1 MCYTR
6 SSQESFSKSTA
17 KIKNGW
23 PLSHRAKASFLS
35 VVEEEKQNQASSEM
49 MTALPIRAL
58 IASPILLARRNPSV
72 ATKGGD
78 GAGLLQVLGNPSE
91 WKSAA
96 TVALV
101 FFVASI
107 ALAPALTPDQKK
119 LAAEINSK
127 TLKAAAA
134 IKISP
139 RLPNR
144 IRD

>member
-1 MCYTR
+1 
-6 SSQESFSKSTA
+6 
-17 KIKNGW
+17 
-23 PLSHRAKASFLS
+23 
-35 VVEEEKQNQASSEM
+35 

-58 IASPILLARRNPSV
+58 IALPIPRTRRNPSV

-78 GAGLLQVLGNPSE
+78 GAGLFQVPSNPSE

-96 TVALV
+96 TVRLV
-101 FFVASI
+101 FFFASL
-107 ALAPALTPDQKK
+107 AMAPALTPDQKK
-119 LAAEINSK
+119 LAAAINNK

>member
-1 MCYTR
+1 
-6 SSQESFSKSTA
+6 
-17 KIKNGW
+17 
-23 PLSHRAKASFLS
+23 
-35 VVEEEKQNQASSEM
+35 M

-58 IASPILLARRNPSV
+58 IASPIPRSRRNPSV

-78 GAGLLQVLGNPSE
+78 GAGLLQILSNRSE

-101 FFVASI
+101 FFFASL
-107 ALAPALTPDQKK
+107 ALASALTCDQHK
-119 LAAEINSK
+119 LAAEINNK

-144 IRD
+144 VRD

>member
-1 MCYTR
+1 
-6 SSQESFSKSTA
+6 
-17 KIKNGW
+17 
-23 PLSHRAKASFLS
+23 
-35 VVEEEKQNQASSEM
+35 M

-58 IASPILLARRNPSV
+58 IALPIPRTRRNPSV

-101 FFVASI
+101 FFFASL
-107 ALAPALTPDQKK
+107 ALALALTPDQKT
-119 LAAEINSK
+119 LAAEINNK

-134 IKISP
+134 FKNSP

-144 IRD
+144 VRD

>member
-1 MCYTR
+1 
-6 SSQESFSKSTA
+6 
-17 KIKNGW
+17 
-23 PLSHRAKASFLS
+23 
-35 VVEEEKQNQASSEM
+35 

-58 IASPILLARRNPSV
+58 IASPILLAKRNPSV

-101 FFVASI
+101 FFVGSI
-107 ALAPALTPDQKK
+107 ALATTLTWDQKK
-119 LAAEINSK
+119 LAAKINSK

-139 RLPNR
+139 EATEPHP
-144 IRD
+144 

>member
-1 MCYTR
+1 
-6 SSQESFSKSTA
+6 
-17 KIKNGW
+17 
-23 PLSHRAKASFLS
+23 
-35 VVEEEKQNQASSEM
+35 M

-58 IASPILLARRNPSV
+58 IASPIPRSRRNPSV

-101 FFVASI
+101 FFFASL
-107 ALAPALTPDQKK
+107 ALAPALTRDQQK
-119 LAAEINSK
+119 LASEINAM

-134 IKISP
+134 VTIPP
-139 RLPNR
+139 RRPLR
-144 IRD
+144 VRH